1 MAQTAAQRGP
11 RIAVTVPEAA
21 RLISQPPASVR
32 GWCADGRLP
41 ARKIGKQWLIRLD
54 ELDKLTR
61 AETKKEQEETAAVV
75 MAS

>member
-1 MAQTAAQRGP
+1 MAQTATQRGP

-21 RLISQPPASVR
+21 RLLSQPTSSVR

-54 ELDKLTR
+54 TLDEITR
-61 AETKKEQEETAAVV
+61 GETEKRKVAAVV
-75 MAS
+75 KAS